1 MPSVPRPRTQTVR
14 LTEEQH
20 QLLHARLD
28 AEPGR
33 TIQKVLAAAVNAYVR
48 GDFRVNARGEYEI
61 GPAPK
66 GKRAEDVISFEDD
79 GEALDLD
86 DLDSLLVTDSGHA
99 APDPTPRML
108 GTREIAE
115 LAEEHTGRA
124 VPVPLL
130 RRLLRERWPKPEGSH
145 AQTRYRWPEDDPR
158 IWEIVQLVS
167 DGALDELRKSAITEA
182 RSRRRS

>member
-1 MPSVPRPRTQTVR
+1 MPSLPRPHTQTVR

-20 QLLHARLD
+20 RLFRVRL
-28 AEPGR
+28 ANEPGL
-33 TIQKVLAAAVNAYVR
+33 TVQKVLTAAVNAYVR

-61 GPAPK
+61 GPAPA
-66 GKRAEDVISFEDD
+66 GHAAADVISFDD
-79 GEALDLD
+79 DEEALDLD
-86 DLDSLLVTDSGHA
+86 DLDNLLVADNGNSYSD
-99 APDPTPRML
+99 PDPKFL

-115 LAEEHTGRA
+115 RAEEQTGRA

-130 RRLLRERWPKPEGSH
+130 RRLLRERYPKPAGAH
-145 AQTRYRWPEDDPR
+145 AQARYRWPEDDHR
-158 IWEIVQLVS
+158 IAEIIQLIA